1 MKNLVGAVCALAA
14 ITAFACSGPR
24 AQRID
29 EVNIVPKPKM
39 VDVDTS
45 EGCFEL
51 TARTPVNLIGGDST
65 ISYAVN
71 LLNDVLSPSL
81 GTPLKTQMGS
91 DTEPLL
97 GAVNVRIDTV
107 LGPEAYTLA
116 ITPDW
121 VCVEAGS
128 SAGAFY
134 AFETLRQMLPDPVL
148 RHEKAGVI
156 ELPLVTVIDEPAF
169 AYRGALL
176 DVGRHF
182 VPVDEVKNYIDI
194 LAMHKLN
201 HMQWHLTEDQG
212 WRIEIK
218 KYPRLTEVG
227 SIRPRTQLN
236 NFEMENTEPQYEEK
250 PHGGYYTQDQIRD
263 IVNYAQQRFVTVVPE
278 IELPGHAQAAL
289 ASYPYLGCVG
299 KDYEVSYTW
308 GIHKDVFCAGKD
320 STFDFLEDVFTE
332 VMELFP
338 SKYIHIGGDECPKD
352 RWKACPLCQKRI
364 KEEGL
369 KNETELQSYF
379 VHRIEDF
386 LRSHGREI
394 IGFDEI
400 LEGGLS
406 QTATVMSWRGTK
418 GGIEAAKKGNRVI
431 MAPLE
436 HCYLDYYQT
445 KDPKSEPY
453 YSWGRYLPVE
463 QVYALDPYAGL
474 NDVERTYIWGVQANP
489 WGEYIR
495 SEPDLQFKILP
506 RIGALAEVGWTNGEK
521 NFADFKK
528 RAVSLRRMYEAE
540 GYTYAPYLF
549 AEP

>member
-1 MKNLVGAVCALAA
+1 MKKFVWAVCALAGLSA
-14 ITAFACSGPR
+14 LACSGPR
-24 AQRID
+24 ALRIE
-29 EVNIVPKPKM
+29 EVNIVPKP
-39 VDVDTS
+39 VSLVTS
-45 EGCFEL
+45 DGAFDL
-51 TARTPVNLIGGDST
+51 SAHTVVNLVHAPQTDTALSQ
-65 ISYAVN
+65 AVAFFN
-71 LLNDVLSPSL
+71 SLVVPSL
-81 GTPLKTQMGS
+81 GHPLDVKY
-91 DTEPLL
+91 
-97 GAVNVRIDTV
+97 V
-107 LGPEAYTLA
+107 LAPGPEAINIATDTTLHA
-116 ITPDW
+116 EGYKLVIGPGQIDITGGSA
-121 VCVEAGS
+121 AGV
-128 SAGAFY
+128 FY
-134 AFETLRQMLPDPVL
+134 AFQTLRQLLPDEVL
-148 RHEKAGVI
+148 NRKKAGVI
-156 ELPLVTVIDEPAF
+156 ELPLLTVEDAPVF

-176 DVGRHF
+176 DAGRHF
-182 VPVDEVKNYIDI
+182 VPVDEVKRYIDL

-227 SIRPRTQLN
+227 SVRKRTQLT
-236 NFEMENTEPQYEEK
+236 NFDEQGNAKYEEQ
-250 PHGGYYTQDQIRD
+250 PYGGYYTQDQIRD
-263 IVNYAQQRFVTVVPE
+263 VVRYAEAHFVTVVPE

-299 KDYEVSYTW
+299 KDYEVSSNW
-308 GIHKDVFCAGKD
+308 GVHKEVFCAGKD
-320 STFDFLEDVFTE
+320 STFGFLEDVLTE

-352 RWKACPLCQKRI
+352 RWEACPLCQQRI
-364 KEEGL
+364 KAQGL
-369 KNETELQSYF
+369 KDEAELQSYF

-386 LRSHGREI
+386 LRSNGREL

-431 MAPLE
+431 MTPQS

-445 KDPKSEPY
+445 KDPGSEPFY
-453 YSWGRYLPVE
+453 CWGGYLPIE
-463 QVYALDPYAGL
+463 QVYTLDPCAGL
-474 NDVERTYIWGVQANP
+474 NDEEKTYIWGAQANP

-506 RIGALAEVGWTNGEK
+506 RIGAIAEVTWSYGDK
-521 NFADFKK
+521 DFPDFKK

-540 GYTYAPYLF
+540 NYNYAPYLF